1 MESQIETR
9 SRTPDL
15 PSHDE
20 RRRLTSGMAIV
31 VAIAVAK
38 LLFHVYFNKG
48 YGYFRDEFDYMAC
61 GDHLAWG
68 YVDHPPLMPFLTH
81 TFRAV
86 LGDSLRSI
94 RFLPAVASSLLV
106 VQAALIAREFGGKRF
121 WLWFGV
127 IAGLGLEEKY
137 SIAVFGLAVAVGLVL
152 TDARRVLRSQW
163 IWLGALAAF
172 LIFLPNL
179 LWNVHRHWPFLE
191 LMHNI
196 RAEGRDVIVPAGQY
210 FLQQTMLVHP
220 LTAPIWITGLI
231 ALFLWPPLKPHRL
244 LAWSYVISYAIFFA
258 LHGKIYYL
266 SPIYSMLL
274 ASGAVVIESSLEGAG
289 HSGLKAAIIAVLV
302 AGGLYIAP
310 VAVPILPPGA
320 FIAYTRYLPMKLP
333 V

>member
-48 YGYFRDEFDYMAC
+48 YGYLRDEFDYMAC

-121 WLWFGV
+121 
-127 IAGLGLEEKY
+127 
-137 SIAVFGLAVAVGLVL
+137 
-152 TDARRVLRSQW
+152 
-163 IWLGALAAF
+163 AL
-172 LIFLPNL
+172 L
-179 LWNVHRHWPFLE
+179 
-191 LMHNI
+191 
-196 RAEGRDVIVPAGQY
+196 
-210 FLQQTMLVHP
+210 
-220 LTAPIWITGLI
+220 LTAVTVAI
-231 ALFLWPPLKPHRL
+231 APQ
-244 LAWSYVISYAIFFA
+244 
-258 LHGKIYYL
+258 YL
-266 SPIYSMLL
+266 SN
-274 ASGAVVIESSLEGAG
+274 
-289 HSGLKAAIIAVLV
+289 
-302 AGGLYIAP
+302 
-310 VAVPILPPGA
+310 
-320 FIAYTRYLPMKLP
+320 
-333 V
+333 